1 MLVPPC
7 CRYCIDLVLDNW
19 CPFLTRLSLVCPT
32 RVSPFEPCHTFCVL
46 KHLSALGEKMLV
58 FLQSLPWVFWGGR
71 HGGGNSLL
79 PCLLPSFLFLVS
91 VIHLLSFPQSL
102 NITCIPSFFPLNTTC
117 MPYFWGGQYF
127 LSTFGLNFSWNFEK
141 HIGKALTKMT
151 LFSEYFWG
159 GVMIWA
165 WERQRF

>member
-7 CRYCIDLVLDNW
+7 YRYCIDLVLDSW
-19 CPFLTRLSLVCPT
+19 CPFLTRLSVDNALVCPT
-32 RVSPFEPCHTFCVL
+32 PFEPCHTFCVL
-46 KHLSALGEKMLV
+46 KHLSALLEKMLV
-58 FLQSLPWVFWGGR
+58 FLQSLPWVFWGGK

-91 VIHLLSFPQSL
+91 AIHLLSFPQSL

-117 MPYFWGGQYF
+117 MPHFWGGQYF
-127 LSTFGLNFSWNFEK
+127 LSTFGLGFPRNLDILAKFWQKWHF
-141 HIGKALTKMT
+141 
-151 LFSEYFWG
+151 FSEYFWG